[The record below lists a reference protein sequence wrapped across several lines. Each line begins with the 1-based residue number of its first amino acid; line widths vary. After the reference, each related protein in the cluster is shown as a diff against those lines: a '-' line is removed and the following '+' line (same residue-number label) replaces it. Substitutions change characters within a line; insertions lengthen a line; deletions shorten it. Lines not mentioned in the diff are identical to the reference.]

1 MLKEGKG
8 TTIAVD
14 IVTSKSLDL
23 YCKRCGILKKDFVR
37 VALEWFNDLDIDITS
52 ETRYKPEQDIK
63 HEEMEQLPVVK
74 QQMDGL
80 YQLMANFISHA
91 TPNIDVITK
100 NAEDMGIIK
109 AQNEILRS
117 QNEDFV
123 MKIKELTAWKENA
136 IKEFIRVQNEQ
147 KTFGKVKLSI
157 PV

>member
-1 MLKEGKG
+1 
-8 TTIAVD
+8 
-14 IVTSKSLDL
+14 
-23 YCKRCGILKKDFVR
+23 
-37 VALEWFNDLDIDITS
+37 
-52 ETRYKPEQDIK
+52 
-63 HEEMEQLPVVK
+63 MEQLPVVK